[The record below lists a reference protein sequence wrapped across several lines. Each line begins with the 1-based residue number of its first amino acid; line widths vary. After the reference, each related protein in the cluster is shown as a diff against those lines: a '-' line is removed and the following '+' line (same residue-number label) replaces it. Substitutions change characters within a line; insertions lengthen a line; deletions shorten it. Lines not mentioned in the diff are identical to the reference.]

1 MRRDQLI
8 NEVQVSV
15 ECGMNIPLYKTQ
27 ARVLAISANY
37 KFEKIVRETYAVV
50 PFLTTDSYH

>member
-8 NEVQVSV
+8 NEVQASV

-27 ARVLAISANY
+27 ARFSPYPLIIIR
-37 KFEKIVRETYAVV
+37 KIVRETYAVV
-50 PFLTTDSYH
+50 PFLTTDSSH